1 MVYKSFLYVF
11 HIRML
16 HHIPPL
22 YSRIHTYTVSMFRRR
37 LEQTSLAKESA
48 FASEHSRDDSWQLK
62 HTTATALSTDSAQS
76 PVQHSAAAA
85 STSDISSRQDSF
97 YQYYYSPVL
106 STVPMYFAIFYV
118 IYIGALVIKAAAHHR
133 ILYSRS
139 LTSPQLYIDELAA
152 RVNKEL
158 ASAAFKYAR
167 SLYINNSGHSGHV
180 YHYVYVD

>member
-1 MVYKSFLYVF
+1 
-11 HIRML
+11 
-16 HHIPPL
+16 
-22 YSRIHTYTVSMFRRR
+22 MFRHR

-48 FASEHSRDDSWQLK
+48 FALEHSRDDSGQLK

-76 PVQHSAAAA
+76 PAQHSAAAA
-85 STSDISSRQDSF
+85 DSLRDSSSRQDSF

-139 LTSPQLYIDELAA
+139 LTSPQLYTDELAA
-152 RVNKEL
+152 KVTKEL
-158 ASAAFKYAR
+158 ASAAIKYAR
-167 SLYINNSGHSGHV
+167 SIYINDSGHSRN
-180 YHYVYVD
+180 VYVNWINFFNLKYVE

>member
-1 MVYKSFLYVF
+1 
-11 HIRML
+11 
-16 HHIPPL
+16 
-22 YSRIHTYTVSMFRRR
+22 MFRHR

-48 FASEHSRDDSWQLK
+48 FVLEHSRDDSGQLK

-76 PVQHSAAAA
+76 PAQHSAADGLRD
-85 STSDISSRQDSF
+85 SSSRQDSF

-139 LTSPQLYIDELAA
+139 LTSPQLYTDELAA
-152 RVNKEL
+152 KVTKEL
-158 ASAAFKYAR
+158 ASAAIKYAR
-167 SLYINNSGHSGHV
+167 SLYINDSGRSRHV
-180 YHYVYVD
+180 YHHVYVNWINFFNLKYVE

>member
-1 MVYKSFLYVF
+1 
-11 HIRML
+11 
-16 HHIPPL
+16 
-22 YSRIHTYTVSMFRRR
+22 MFRHR

-48 FASEHSRDDSWQLK
+48 FALEHSGQLK

-76 PVQHSAAAA
+76 PAQHSAAAA
-85 STSDISSRQDSF
+85 ADSLRDSSGRQDSF

-139 LTSPQLYIDELAA
+139 LTSPQLYTDELAA
-152 RVNKEL
+152 KVTKEL
-158 ASAAFKYAR
+158 ASAAIKYAR
-167 SLYINNSGHSGHV
+167 SLYINDSGHSKHL
-180 YHYVYVD
+180 YHYVYVN